1 MLHRMGL
8 CSAWFL
14 VWGLL
19 VITGARSGFA
29 ADPPLSLRAGA
40 HAQDITPPKFPIS
53 VNGNFTD
60 QQATAAH
67 DPLHARCLVLKN
79 SECSLAIVVC
89 DSCMIPREL
98 MDRAKLLASTKTGIP
113 VSQILISATHA
124 HSCPTVARVFQS
136 EPDQDYVEFLVEQ
149 IALGIERANNQ
160 LEPARVGFGSFDQ
173 PKLLFN
179 RRWHVRQ
186 IKKVEARDSD
196 KPRSKPGLKSISE
209 DDTLIDDTVENPFGI
224 KADRIITNPGYGNPR
239 VRESVNLTDPE
250 LCFVSVQSRDGRPI
264 ALLANYSLHYVGG
277 VPGDV
282 VSADY
287 FGEFALRL
295 TRQMNAASA
304 APPFVGMM
312 SNGTSG
318 DVNNV
323 NFSEPAPKR
332 EPFEQIDFV
341 AEMLAQ
347 NVARACSTI
356 EYREEVPLRVREA
369 EIVLGVR
376 KPIEQ
381 DVSAAKLKLTKAPA
395 GPLHDQTLLYA
406 RETVLLSEYS
416 ASVRVKLQAMR
427 IGNLLI
433 AACPCEVF
441 TETGLTIKNFPDIGA
456 PNRNESGPS
465 VKKKNS
471 PFKIFTIS
479 LANGYNG
486 YLPPASQMLLG
497 GYETWRARSSYLAAD
512 AETTVN
518 STIHR
523 LLSEV
528 SH

>member
-1 MLHRMGL
+1 MPRRMGL
-8 CSAWFL
+8 RTTWF
-14 VWGLL
+14 VIWCLL
-19 VITGARSGFA
+19 GVADTRSGFA
-29 ADPPLSLRAGA
+29 ADSPLSLRAGA

-60 QQATAAH
+60 QKATAAH

-79 SECSLAIVVC
+79 SECALAIVVC

-98 MDRAKLLASTKTGIP
+98 MDRAKLLASTRTGIP
-113 VSQILISATHA
+113 VSHILISATHA
-124 HSCPTVARVFQS
+124 HSCPTVAPVFQS

-160 LEPARVGFGSFDQ
+160 LEPARIGFGVSVPQ
-173 PKLLFN
+173 RQLFN
-179 RRWHVRQ
+179 RRWYVKQ
-186 IKKVEARDSD
+186 IPKGEAKS
-196 KPRSKPGLKSISE
+196 RSKPALKPSA
-209 DDTLIDDTVENPFGI
+209 DDDALVENSVENPFGN
-224 KADRIITNPGYGNPR
+224 KADRIITNPGYGN
-239 VRESVNLTDPE
+239 VHVSASVGLIDPE
-250 LCFVSVQSRDGRPI
+250 LCFMSVQSRDGRPI

-287 FGEFALRL
+287 FGEFAQQL
-295 TRQMNAASA
+295 TQLMNAANTS
-304 APPFVGMM
+304 PPFVGIM

-323 NFSEPAPKR
+323 DFSQPIPER
-332 EPFEQIDFV
+332 EPFDQIYNV
-341 AEMLAQ
+341 ADALAQ
-347 NVARACSTI
+347 NVAKACSKL
-356 EYREEVPLRVREA
+356 EYLDELPLRVREA

-381 DVSAAKLKLTKAPA
+381 EVLKAKQKLLEAPA
-395 GPLHDQTLLYA
+395 GPLKEQSLIYA
-406 RETVLLSEYS
+406 RETDKLSDYS
-416 ASVRVKLQAMR
+416 TSVRVKLQAIR
-427 IGNLLI
+427 IGNQLI
-433 AACPCEVF
+433 AACPCETF
-441 TETGLTIKNFPDIGA
+441 TETGLAIKNFPDIGA
-456 PNRNESGPS
+456 PSRSETGQS

-471 PFKIFTIS
+471 PFKVFTIS

-512 AETTVN
+512 AETTVY

>member
-1 MLHRMGL
+1 MGL
-8 CSAWFL
+8 YGTSFL
-14 VWGLL
+14 VCALAGM
-19 VITGARSGFA
+19 VDSRPGYA
-29 ADPPLSLRAGA
+29 ADSPLSLRAGA

-53 VNGNFTD
+53 VNGNFSD

-124 HSCPTVARVFQS
+124 HSCPTVAPVFQS
-136 EPDQDYVEFLVEQ
+136 EPDKDYVEFLVEQ

-160 LEPARVGFGSFDQ
+160 LEPARIGFGSVEELNQ
-173 PKLLFN
+173 VYN
-179 RRWHVRQ
+179 RRWPV
-186 IKKVEARDSD
+186 KKIPKAEAGRGD
-196 KPRSKPGLKSISE
+196 KAKAKLKSSA
-209 DDTLIDDTVENPFGI
+209 DDATLVDDTVENPFG
-224 KADRIITNPGYGNPR
+224 KKVDRIITNPGIGNQR
-239 VRESVNLTDPE
+239 VIAEWRGPTDPE
-250 LCFVSVQSRDGRPI
+250 LSFLSVQSREGRPI

-287 FGEFALRL
+287 FGEFAALL
-295 TRQMNAASA
+295 TQQMNAATA
-304 APPFVGMM
+304 VPAFVGIM

-323 NFSEPAPKR
+323 NFGALAAQNR

-341 AEMLAQ
+341 ARLLAQ
-347 NVARACSTI
+347 KVAKACEKI
-356 EYREEVPLRVREA
+356 DYHDELPLRAREA

-381 DVSAAKLKLTKAPA
+381 EVLTAKRELAEASPDSLKQQKLI
-395 GPLHDQTLLYA
+395 YA
-406 RETVLLSEYS
+406 RETVLLSEYPS
-416 ASVRVKLQAMR
+416 SVRVKIQAMR

-433 AACPCEVF
+433 AACPCETF
-441 TETGLTIKNFPDIGA
+441 TETGLAIKNFPEIGVPFRYEA
-456 PNRNESGPS
+456 GSS
-465 VKKKNS
+465 SKKKNS

-497 GYETWRARSSYLAAD
+497 GYETWRARSSYLGAD
-512 AETTVN
+512 AETTVY